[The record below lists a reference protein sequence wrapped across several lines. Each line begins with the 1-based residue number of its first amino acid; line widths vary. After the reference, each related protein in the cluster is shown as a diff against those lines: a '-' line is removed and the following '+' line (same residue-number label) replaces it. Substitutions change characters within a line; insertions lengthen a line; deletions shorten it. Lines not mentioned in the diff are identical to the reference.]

1 MEILA
6 VAPRIP
12 FPHKVL
18 SSVSRNA
25 VTKKMMI
32 SSKTAAARGIAV
44 CSIASHSSQTTKP
57 LIREIQSRSLGSK
70 LPQRLSPL
78 MASKELQFPSR
89 PTSVRA
95 TATNTEKDLQRVT
108 MEDLLRALKPITT
121 ARELGLRFKGTSL
134 DASLST
140 TRRYS

>member
-32 SSKTAAARGIAV
+32 SSKTAAARGIV
-44 CSIASHSSQTTKP
+44 VGSIASHSSQTTKP
-57 LIREIQSRSLGSK
+57 ILVEIQSRSLGSK
-70 LPQRLSPL
+70 LPSPVL
-78 MASKELQFPSR
+78 ASKELQFPSY
-89 PTSVRA
+89 PASVRA
-95 TATNTEKDLQRVT
+95 TATNTEKNLQRVT
-108 MEDLLRALKPITT
+108 MEDMLRALKPITT